1 MKVVYSV
8 AIETGTIDIEYGVV
22 VPDIIGCF
30 SSGETFE
37 LALHNV
43 KEAIEFHLESLALD
57 GQLPP
62 PSTSINDHM
71 ANLDFEGWVW
81 SMVEIDITP
90 YLGKSSKINVTLP
103 NLLTKQIDDFV
114 KNNETFVNRS
124 QFLQEAA
131 RTKMESS
138 EARI

>member
-8 AIETGTIDIEYGVV
+8 AIETGTNDTDYGVV
-22 VPDIIGCF
+22 VPDIPGCF
-30 SSGETFE
+30 SSGETYE
-37 LALHNV
+37 LALNNA
-43 KEAIEFHLESLALD
+43 KEAIEFHLEALALD
-57 GQLPP
+57 NQLPP

-71 ANLDFEGWVW
+71 ENSDFKDWVW

-90 YLGKSSKINVTLP
+90 YLGNSSKINVTLP

-114 KNNETFVNRS
+114 KDSDTFTNRS

-131 RTKMESS
+131 RTKMENHL
-138 EARI
+138 I